1 MIQEKQDKIIKELTN
16 LDEIKRFKEL
26 EKSIKNTKKYNELVS
41 NFEKNKDKY
50 EKEGILN
57 QEVIKFRKS
66 IFEIDEVK
74 EYAKLENDVRLLSR
88 KISDII
94 SSIVNT
100 EKCKK

>member
-26 EKSIKNTKKYNELVS
+26 EKSIKNNKKYNELVS

>member
-1 MIQEKQDKIIKELTN
+1 MIEEKQDEIIKKLTE
-16 LDEIKRFKEL
+16 LDEIKKFKEL
-26 EKSIKNTKKYNELVS
+26 EKIIKNNKKYNELVS

-57 QEVIKFRKS
+57 KEIIKFRKS
-66 IFEIDEVK
+66 IFEIEEVK
-74 EYAKLENDVRLLSR
+74 EYAKIETAIRLLSR